1 MVEVTVGEDRF
12 QRSNLG
18 LGCVWHLNKVG
29 VMGSVGEGFRAGP
42 KVAAL
47 ALW

>member
-1 MVEVTVGEDRF
+1 VVEVTVGEDRF